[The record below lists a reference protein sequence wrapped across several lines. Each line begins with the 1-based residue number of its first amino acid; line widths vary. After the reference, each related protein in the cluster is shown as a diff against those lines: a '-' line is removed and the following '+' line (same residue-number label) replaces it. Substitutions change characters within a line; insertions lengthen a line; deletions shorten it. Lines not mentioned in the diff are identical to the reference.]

1 MDLQAIKLSSL
12 RQVRIS
18 PLRSILLQCSRF
30 PTLPV
35 KWFLRLTSQ
44 MACKGFSTD
53 SLKSTSI
60 SSVLFPDSICFWTS
74 AKYQVLN
81 ISALY
86 EGYMLMAIL
95 KIVLRKCYRNSFRK
109 MSQMMRNKDMRWTK
123 IWALL
128 LVCVIQADAKLK
140 WMFFKVNKFRG
151 VCFREGFFRE
161 IF

>member
-1 MDLQAIKLSSL
+1 
-12 RQVRIS
+12 
-18 PLRSILLQCSRF
+18 
-30 PTLPV
+30 
-35 KWFLRLTSQ
+35 

-74 AKYQVLN
+74 AEYQVVN

-95 KIVLRKCYRNSFRK
+95 KIVLRKCYRDLLRK

-123 IWALL
+123 IRAPL
-128 LVCVIQADAKLK
+128 LVCIIQADAKLK
-140 WMFFKVNKFRG
+140 WRFLYRSLNFAAPFFRGSFFAKFFKSRKSRKLSLANIRDNKEYHLARQYNFARISG
-151 VCFREGFFRE
+151 HKDD
-161 IF
+161 IYN